1 MNALEKSI
9 VETRIGLLRK
19 PNSGFFI
26 SSLLSLKTRES
37 TETKT
42 LKLTQVED
50 KTELHINPEWF
61 CEMSIEQRMTALAHM
76 AVHFSLQHDIRRNF
90 RHPQLYQNAC
100 DQVTNNILAQ
110 MDFDMSNEP
119 YDDKYRGLTVE
130 NVYEHMAREQ
140 RKDSGNGGSGGGG
153 GSGNSGQSGN
163 DFGNVPNTPSGNGN
177 DLSDAVDQPSTSQS
191 NQRNQQ
197 SLQAHKAAKDHSKFG
212 DAFEKLFDEIKE
224 SKLDWKT
231 RLHQFANQVVQ
242 GGLDYRQFNRRM
254 IPLELYLPATQSDQ
268 QIEKITLDF
277 DVSGSVSEEQIQ
289 AFLSQ
294 IQKIKND
301 LNPKVL
307 EIITFNHGI
316 CEVITLKESDG
327 VSQIKM
333 RTGGGTDLDP
343 VMDYN
348 DENPPEFLI
357 VFSDLYC
364 DERDKTP
371 PYPVIWVC
379 IDNKDA
385 KVNFGEIIHI
395 TSEEL
400 TS

>member
-1 MNALEKSI
+1 M
-9 VETRIGLLRK
+9 
-19 PNSGFFI
+19 P
-26 SSLLSLKTRES
+26 
-37 TETKT
+37 
-42 LKLTQVED
+42 
-50 KTELHINPEWF
+50 
-61 CEMSIEQRMTALAHM
+61 IEQRMTALAHM

-110 MDFDMSNEP
+110 MDFDMENEP
-119 YDDKYRGLTVE
+119 YEEKYRGLTVE
-130 NVYEHMAREQ
+130 NVYEHMVREQ
-140 RKDSGNGGSGGGG
+140 GKNSDNNSSDNGGS
-153 GSGNSGQSGN
+153 QSGN
-163 DFGNVPNTPSGNGN
+163 DFGNAPNTPSGNGS
-177 DLSDAVDQPSTSQS
+177 DLSDAVDNPSTAQT

-197 SLQAHKAAKDHSKFG
+197 SLQAHKAAKDHYKFG
-212 DAFEKLFDEIKE
+212 DAFENLFDEIKE

-231 RLHQFANQVVQ
+231 RLHQFTNQVVQ

-289 AFLSQ
+289 AFLAQ

-307 EIITFNHGI
+307 EIITFNHDI
-316 CEVITLKESDG
+316 CEVITLEESANI
-327 VSQIKM
+327 SEIKM

-364 DERDKTP
+364 DVRNKKP

-379 IDNKDA
+379 IDNEDA
-385 KVNFGEIIHI
+385 TVNFGEIIHI